1 MTYAAKATHT
11 ARQIDKGEGKGGE
24 ARRVKRERWEGP
36 ASKRAKKDARLL
48 DYLG

>member
-11 ARQIDKGEGKGGE
+11 ARQIDKAEGKRGE
-24 ARRVKRERWEGP
+24 REKEG
-36 ASKRAKKDARLL
+36 AKKDARLL